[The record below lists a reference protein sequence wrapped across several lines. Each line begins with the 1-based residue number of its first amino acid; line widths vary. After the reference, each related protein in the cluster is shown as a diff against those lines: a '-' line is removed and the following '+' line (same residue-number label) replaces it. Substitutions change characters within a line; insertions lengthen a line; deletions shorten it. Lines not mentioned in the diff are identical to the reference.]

1 MLLRILQS
9 LHGHLGVLAAVALL
23 HPAILLRQGK
33 PLTRRNRWAL
43 ALSSLSVVVT
53 FAIGIVLYGPYR
65 ERVRQSLFVE
75 SARAGLAFETKEHLA
90 LYVVCLSLGGLVG
103 ALFAPKEA
111 VRLRRAAALLF
122 ALAAGL
128 CLLTA
133 VLGTYVQSVRAF

>member
-1 MLLRILQS
+1 
-9 LHGHLGVLAAVALL
+9 VLAAVALL

-90 LYVVCLSLGGLVG
+90 LYVVCLS
-103 ALFAPKEA
+103 P